1 MVSASRKAICYSAS
15 NREESKMD
23 SIVMR
28 AVGLTALVVAVA
40 FLRCGGDDGGGGD
53 AATDVASDV
62 VAADVTPEV
71 TPEVSAD
78 LPVDL
83 APDLPVEVVPEV
95 AAEVGIEEMLFSEFQ
110 PWANPTQDF
119 IDYNTDK
126 LGHSD
131 FMHDIFAMAV
141 FEDRLY
147 FGYGDAN
154 LNLGHDTP
162 IELRYWDEPVPDGYK
177 FDFIVDE
184 EQVSRYRID
193 GDLFM
198 IPGVDATEDGL
209 MGNAYT
215 KQAGGEWY
223 KSRTLEGGWH
233 VHDIVRIGETI
244 YACGSGGTKDDYT
257 NSTVNAFLWRSTD
270 GGETF
275 EVHVKSPHPAP
286 PGDHRYTS
294 LLAVGEQLYVFG
306 YYSDGQFSYAIA
318 YYLDGSELKL
328 AEEILDFY
336 VIDTVQLSQ
345 DVGLLAGVRIADP
358 LKFGMNVVTSNGSQ
372 AAPAFEGYTY
382 INSQTLGD
390 GRAVILFLKG
400 DQYPF
405 PEAGSW
411 LATVMITDG
420 EAATTLATLSTPI
433 VPSSVA
439 LWRGDLYMG
448 ISDGSVWRSEGTAP

>member
-1 MVSASRKAICYSAS
+1 M
-15 NREESKMD
+15 NRMSLWLLGLL
-23 SIVMR
+23 VMAV
-28 AVGLTALVVAVA
+28 AVGIVAIG
-40 FLRCGGDDGGGGD
+40 CGGDDDGDGAADTVSGSDAFAEVAAEDTAVDPPPD
-53 AATDVASDV
+53 AA
-62 VAADVTPEV
+62 PEL
-71 TPEVSAD
+71 PPD
-78 LPVDL
+78 LGPDL
-83 APDLPVEVVPEV
+83 ATEVVPDV
-95 AAEVGIEEMLFSEFQ
+95 PAEVGIEEMIFGEFQ
-110 PWANPTQDF
+110 LWANPTKDF
-119 IDYNTDK
+119 IDYNTEK

-131 FMHDIFAMAV
+131 FMHDIFAMTV

-162 IELRYWDEPVPDGYK
+162 IEVRYWDEPVPDGYK

-193 GDLFM
+193 GELFM

-215 KQAGGEWY
+215 MPAGGDWY

-233 VHDIVRIGETI
+233 VHDMVRIGETI

-257 NSTVNAFLWRSTD
+257 NSTVNAFVWRSTD

-275 EVHVKSPHPAP
+275 QVHVKSPHPAP

-294 LLAVGEQLYVFG
+294 LLGVGEQLYVFG

-318 YYLDGSELKL
+318 YFLDGSELKL
-328 AEEILDFY
+328 AEQMLDFY
-336 VIDTVQLSQ
+336 VIDTIPLTH
-345 DVGLLAGVRIADP
+345 DRGMLAGVRIGDP
-358 LKFGMNVVTSNGSQ
+358 LKFGMNLVTGDGVE
-372 AAPAFEGYTY
+372 AAAALDGYTY
-382 INSQTLGD
+382 VNSQPLGD
-390 GRAVILFLKG
+390 GRAVVLLFKG
-400 DQYPF
+400 DQCPS

-411 LATVMITDG
+411 LATVMLTDG
-420 EAATTLATLSTPI
+420 ESATIRATLSTPI

-439 LWRGDLYMG
+439 LWRDDLYLG
-448 ISDGSVWRSEGTAP
+448 LSDGSVWRSEGAAP